1 MANNKE
7 IAEQVLASVGG
18 ASNVKDVTH
27 CMTRLRFML
36 KDDSIPKDDEVQAIP
51 GVLKVIRGGQQYQV
65 VIGNN
70 VPKVYDEVV
79 KLGGFTASAP
89 VENDAPKAGKK
100 LTPKQVGKNILG
112 YMAGCMT
119 PIIPVLLAA
128 ALFRT
133 LSAVLGPDL
142 LGVITPES
150 DLYILLD
157 FVYNAAFYFL
167 PILVGFNAAKQLGI
181 SPMLGAFMGCILIS
195 PNFVAIAQSHTPFT
209 VFGIPCITAEYGQ
222 TVIPVMLS
230 VYAQSLIYKGFKK
243 IMPDMLTTVFTPFLT
258 MIVTIPV
265 SLCALAPLGTIV
277 GNAISG
283 GLAWFGM
290 HTGFLGV
297 AVIAALWELLVI
309 TGMHMAL
316 MMPMMA
322 SFFETGIQSG
332 PLLSGGFAT
341 WACYGVALGV
351 ALRAVNKD
359 VRSNGLGCFVSGI
372 LGGITEPT
380 VYGICMRYSRC
391 FVAMMVG
398 GFLGGAYAGLMNV
411 EAYAITSPNFLALL
425 SYAGG
430 TTGNLINGIIASVI
444 AFVSAAVFTYLFGL
458 TKAEREGA

>member
-7 IAEQVLASVGG
+7 IAEQVLSAIGG

-36 KDDSIPKDDEVQAIP
+36 KDDSIPKDEEVQAIP

-70 VPKVYDEVV
+70 VTKVCDDVV
-79 KLGGFTASAP
+79 KLGNFAASAP
-89 VENDAPKAGKK
+89 VETAAPEAKQK
-100 LTPKQVGKNILG
+100 LTVKQIGKNILG

-142 LGVITPES
+142 LGVLSPES
-150 DLYILLD
+150 NLYILLD
-157 FVYNAAFYFL
+157 FVYDAAFYFL

-181 SPMLGAFMGCILIS
+181 SPMLGAFMGCILIA
-195 PNFVAIAQSHTPFT
+195 PDFVAIAQNQTPFT
-209 VFGIPCITAEYGQ
+209 VFGIPCTTAVYSQ

-243 IMPDMLTTVFTPFLT
+243 IMPDVLTTVFTPFLT
-258 MIVTIPV
+258 MLVTIPV
-265 SLCALAPLGTIV
+265 SLCLLAPLGTII

-351 ALRAVNKD
+351 ALRAVNKE
-359 VRSNGLGCFVSGI
+359 VRSNGFGCFVSGI

-380 VYGICMRYSRC
+380 VYGICMRYGRC

-398 GFLGGAYAGLMNV
+398 GFLGGAYAGLMHV

-430 TTGNLINGIIASVI
+430 TTGNLVNGIIACVI

-458 TKAEREGA
+458 TKKERENA